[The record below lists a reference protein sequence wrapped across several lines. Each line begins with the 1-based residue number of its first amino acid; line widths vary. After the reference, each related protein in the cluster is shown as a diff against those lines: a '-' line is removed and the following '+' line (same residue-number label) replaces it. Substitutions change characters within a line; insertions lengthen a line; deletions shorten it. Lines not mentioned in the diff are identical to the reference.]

1 MWIRVEEWINVND
14 ITASDS
20 KLSILSSQ
28 EPNLWQIYRD
38 MGKGNEDDSSC
49 LGSVSKGVSK
59 TGLVASGFF
68 FCLFVFSYCKGQVT
82 LVWTHMAVS
91 FHTEGHFIQKH
102 SWRHMTVKD
111 SMSQLKKP
119 SKPSFLTLFF
129 LFLTK
134 THTFQYSYRVHYKL

>member
-1 MWIRVEEWINVND
+1 MEEWINVND

-59 TGLVASGFF
+59 TGLVASGVFF
-68 FCLFVFSYCKGQVT
+68 VCLCF
-82 LVWTHMAVS
+82 L
-91 FHTEGHFIQKH
+91 
-102 SWRHMTVKD
+102 TVKG
-111 SMSQLKKP
+111 
-119 SKPSFLTLFF
+119 
-129 LFLTK
+129 
-134 THTFQYSYRVHYKL
+134 R